1 MRSAKNGLCTGN
13 RWRITVSHASF
24 QSPCAPRTGLCS
36 ALAQRQ
42 CSVPF
47 CGLPRLTEGTGE
59 RLRKSLV
66 EDSR

>member
-1 MRSAKNGLCTGN
+1 MANNC
-13 RWRITVSHASF
+13 F
-24 QSPCAPRTGLCS
+24 PCVLSEPMCARTGLCS

-42 CSVPF
+42 CSVPY